1 MDDAQRAALAAQHLD
16 LPRRVARVIH
26 ARVRDHLEVE
36 ELIALG
42 NLGLAE
48 AVDRWD
54 PSVGTG
60 FRGFAYYRVQGAI
73 LDGLRRNSNLP
84 RRVWARLTALTATAE
99 YLEAAATRD
108 AAARQQAGAAT
119 TADKLREVQAALGA
133 IRTMYLVS
141 LDAVGDDALP
151 VETPRADEALG
162 RQRQAAALR
171 RALAKLPE
179 RERALLTAH
188 YVDGETLLDA
198 GAKLGMSKS
207 WASRLHARAVDQLRA
222 LLAAEEAPPR
232 PPPTPPPR

>member
-1 MDDAQRAALAAQHLD
+1 M
-16 LPRRVARVIH
+16 ARVIH
-26 ARVRDHLEVE
+26 ARVRDHLDID
-36 ELIALG
+36 ELVSLG

-54 PSVGTG
+54 PTQGTG
-60 FRGFAYYRVQGAI
+60 FRSFAYYRVQGAI

-119 TADKLREVQAALGA
+119 TADRLREVQAALGA

-151 VETPRADEALG
+151 LEAPRADEALG
-162 RQRQAAALR
+162 RQRQAEALR

-207 WASRLHARAVDQLRA
+207 WASRLHARAVDQLRG
-222 LLAAEEAPPR
+222 LLAAEEAAPRPPPR
-232 PPPTPPPR
+232 PPP

>member
-1 MDDAQRAALAAQHLD
+1 MS
-16 LPRRVARVIH
+16 
-26 ARVRDHLEVE
+26 
-36 ELIALG
+36 LG

-54 PSVGTG
+54 PTQGTG
-60 FRGFAYYRVQGAI
+60 FRSFAYYRVQGAI

-99 YLEAAATRD
+99 CLEAAATRD

-119 TADKLREVQAALGA
+119 TADRLREVQAALGA

-141 LDAVGDDALP
+141 LNTVRDDALP
-151 VETPRADEALG
+151 LEAPRADEALG
-162 RQRQAAALR
+162 RQRQAEALR

-207 WASRLHARAVDQLRA
+207 WASRLHARAVNQLRG
-222 LLAAEEAPPR
+222 LLAAEEAAPRPPPR
-232 PPPTPPPR
+232 PPP